1 MRRAVIVDIARSPVG
16 RAHKGSLAG
25 VRPDDLAAHVLRALL
40 DRNPGV
46 PIDEAICGCAF
57 PWGEQGYNVG
67 RSIALLAGLPHE
79 VPAQT
84 ITRLCA
90 SSLQAL
96 RSAVHAI
103 AVGEGRAFAVVGVE
117 SVSRVGRG
125 TELAPLHPKLD
136 PSAPGETVG
145 AVFMPMGVTAE
156 LVADDYGISREEM
169 DAFAQ
174 RSQERAVAARA
185 SGFSAREIVP
195 LAELAD
201 DESPRAASTLEKLAE
216 LEPVFRAGGR
226 VTAGNSCPL
235 NDGAAAALVLDEEYA
250 LRLGLR
256 RRARVLSSAVSAVD
270 PSRMGIGPIAA
281 IRCAL
286 DRADLTIRDVDV
298 FELNEAFA
306 AQVIPVCREVGI
318 DPFDERVNPYGGGI
332 AIGHPFGM
340 TGLRIMST
348 LLNGLDERDG
358 RYGIESMCV
367 GGGQGHAMVVERV
380 A

>member
-1 MRRAVIVDIARSPVG
+1 MRRAVIVDIVRSPVG

-40 DRNPGV
+40 ERHPEV
-46 PIDEAICGCAF
+46 PVDEVICGCAF

-84 ITRLCA
+84 VTRLCA

-103 AVGEGRAFAVVGVE
+103 AAGEGRAYAVVGVE

-125 TELAPLHPKLD
+125 TELARLHPKLD

-174 RSQERAVAARA
+174 RSQERAVAARV

-195 LAELAD
+195 LDALSD
-201 DESPRAASTLEKLAE
+201 DESPRASSSLEKLAA
-216 LEPVFRAGGR
+216 LEPVFREHGR

-235 NDGAAAALVLDEEYA
+235 NDGAATALVLDEEYA
-250 LRLGLR
+250 RRLGLR
-256 RRARVLSSAVSAVD
+256 PRARVLSSAVSAVD

-286 DRADLTIRDVDV
+286 DRAGLVIGDVDV

-367 GGGQGHAMVVERV
+367 GGGQGQAMVVERL